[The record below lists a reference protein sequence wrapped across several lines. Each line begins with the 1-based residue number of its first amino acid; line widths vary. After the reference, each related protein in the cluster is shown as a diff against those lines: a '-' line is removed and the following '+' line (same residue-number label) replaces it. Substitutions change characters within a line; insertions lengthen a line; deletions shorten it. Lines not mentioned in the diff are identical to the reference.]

1 MEASPMSQA
10 NKNSFLSGSQPLW
23 KAFWILY
30 FLGGFAFTITALVV
44 LKVASS
50 NKLLS
55 QAANFMDISTEYLL
69 VSAITV
75 IVSAYLVYFIY
86 CLISVLRCA
95 KNTASKSASIAA
107 KFIVIVNACWISY
120 KIPTSIA
127 LLNSYFLN

>member
-30 FLGGFAFTITALVV
+30 VLGGFAFTITALVV